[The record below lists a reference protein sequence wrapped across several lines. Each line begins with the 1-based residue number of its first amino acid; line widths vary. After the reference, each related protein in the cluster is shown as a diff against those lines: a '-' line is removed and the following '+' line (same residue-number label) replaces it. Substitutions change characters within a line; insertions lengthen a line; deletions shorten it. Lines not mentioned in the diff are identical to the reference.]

1 MAGIG
6 FELKK
11 IFRKEGI
18 SRLVS
23 GAAYSTLITV
33 GPTIMVI
40 FTIVLLYYILNL
52 IAVPYNERELLSS
65 TILYVFIFS
74 LLTTSGFN
82 GVMSRY
88 IADKIYEE
96 KYDDILPSFYTGIFL
111 NTLVGAILGIPFI
124 LRVIFIGEVD
134 LMFSFMSYCFFIVM
148 IITFYSMIYLSA
160 TKDYKIIALYYTIGM
175 TVTFISAILFHIA
188 GLITI
193 KAILYGITL
202 GFFVI
207 AFLEFS
213 YMKKYFNS
221 NSKNYKDCLH
231 YFIDHKEICFCN
243 FFYILGLYIHNF
255 VFWTH
260 PSRIVIA
267 KSYVSM
273 QSYDMASCLAMFTN
287 ISTIIIFTVMAETK
301 FHDKY
306 QLYNEAVIGKTL
318 KDINITKKSMF
329 RLLMQQ
335 INYLVGIQVVITM
348 IIFLMAII
356 ILPVLGFAGSVIAIY
371 PSLTGAYF
379 VIFLMYCNIIFM
391 FYFDDNKG
399 AMFTSIVFCLSVLL
413 GSVLSIKLSE
423 SLYGLGAFLGGF
435 VSWSVSYFRIRY
447 MEKHFDEHI
456 FCRGNILKK
465 VVGEVPD
472 SRVYVNY
479 FKDKS
484 SGKATLPM
492 VEYYQSN
499 EAEAAVENMSA
510 LEIVSI
516 KCLTESA
523 MFVNR
528 DIKFEVD
535 VNNKNKKSVLYKFI
549 KLYENGEIKCIQD
562 YSPENTLVFRE
573 MQEGDFKI
581 LCYVKHIESDN
592 KYDDRALIHYSTKK
606 YNPAK
611 IQQVSTDIISPQF
624 IGKTI
629 TIKAI
634 SEGERK
640 VLYRFII
647 EGDKTEDSGYI
658 ESNIY
663 EWNSQKE
670 GNYKI
675 TIMVK
680 NEVSET
686 MECEDSEEFEYVI
699 ENPAEIECV
708 LKDFKEYYTIEDSI
722 ILEIISKN
730 LSEVLVKYKIYI
742 NDFLVEE
749 TEYSKAKK
757 YIIRPKSKGKYRVEV
772 FAKSIKSPENYDCM
786 REVNF
791 FINDTMPI
799 QSIKIISDN
808 NDFYVNEVVNFNIFC
823 NGGNDLCYEFYL
835 LEKEVWKKTQKYS
848 KKSFYSFMPFLAG
861 EYKLLV
867 LAKEYN
873 NNTPYEAYDMITFNV
888 KDKNI

>member
-11 IFRKEGI
+11 IFKKEGI

-40 FTIVLLYYILNL
+40 FTIILLYYILNL

-74 LLTTSGFN
+74 LLTTAAFN

-88 IADKIYEE
+88 IADKIFEE

-111 NTLVGAILGIPFI
+111 TTLVGALLGIPFI

-175 TVTFISAILFHIA
+175 TVTFISAILFHVV

-231 YFIDHKEICFCN
+231 YFIVHKEICLCN

-260 PSRIVIA
+260 PSHIVVA

-273 QSYDMASCLAMFTN
+273 KSYDMASCLAMFTN

-318 KDINITKKSMF
+318 RDIDITKKSMF
-329 RLLMQQ
+329 RLLTQQ
-335 INYLVGIQVVITM
+335 IKYLVGIQVVITM
-348 IIFLMAII
+348 IIFLIAIV
-356 ILPVLGFAGSVIAIY
+356 ILPILGFAGSVITIY

-399 AMFTSIVFCLSVLL
+399 AMLTSIIFCISVLI
-413 GSVLSIKLSE
+413 GSIFSIRLSE
-423 SLYGLGAFLGGF
+423 HLYGLGTFLGGF
-435 VSWSVSYFRIRY
+435 ISWSVSYFRIGY
-447 MEKHFDEHI
+447 MERHFDEHI

-472 SRVYVNY
+472 SRVYVNH
-479 FKDKS
+479 FKNRS
-484 SGKATLPM
+484 SNKVILPLD
-492 VEYYQSN
+492 EYYHSKA
-499 EAEAAVENMSA
+499 AEPIIENMLG
-510 LEIVSI
+510 LEIIGI
-516 KCLTESA
+516 KCLTENT

-528 DIKFEVD
+528 DIKFKVD
-535 VNNKNKKSVLYKFI
+535 VSNKKSVIYKFL
-549 KLYENGEIKCIQD
+549 KLHENGKINCIQD
-562 YSPENTLVFRE
+562 YSPENTLTFRE
-573 MQEGDFKI
+573 THEGDFKI
-581 LCYVKHIESDN
+581 LCYVKHIESDK
-592 KYDDRALIHYSTKK
+592 KYDDRALIHYSIKK
-606 YNPAK
+606 YNSAK
-611 IQQVSTDIISPQF
+611 IQQLSTNMNSSQL
-624 IGKTI
+624 IGETS
-629 TIKAI
+629 TIKPIPENETAQ
-634 SEGERK
+634 
-640 VLYRFII
+640 
-647 EGDKTEDSGYI
+647 TI
-658 ESNIY
+658 ES
-663 EWNSQKE
+663 ED
-670 GNYKI
+670 
-675 TIMVK
+675 
-680 NEVSET
+680 NE
-686 MECEDSEEFEYVI
+686 
-699 ENPAEIECV
+699 
-708 LKDFKEYYTIEDSI
+708 
-722 ILEIISKN
+722 
-730 LSEVLVKYKIYI
+730 
-742 NDFLVEE
+742 
-749 TEYSKAKK
+749 
-757 YIIRPKSKGKYRVEV
+757 
-772 FAKSIKSPENYDCM
+772 
-786 REVNF
+786 
-791 FINDTMPI
+791 
-799 QSIKIISDN
+799 
-808 NDFYVNEVVNFNIFC
+808 
-823 NGGNDLCYEFYL
+823 
-835 LEKEVWKKTQKYS
+835 
-848 KKSFYSFMPFLAG
+848 
-861 EYKLLV
+861 
-867 LAKEYN
+867 
-873 NNTPYEAYDMITFNV
+873 
-888 KDKNI
+888 